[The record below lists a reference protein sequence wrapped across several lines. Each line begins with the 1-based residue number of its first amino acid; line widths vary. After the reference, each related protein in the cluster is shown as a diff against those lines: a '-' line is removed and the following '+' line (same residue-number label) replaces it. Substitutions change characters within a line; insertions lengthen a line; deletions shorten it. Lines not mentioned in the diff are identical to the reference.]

1 MSKEPH
7 SNESAAPTNQP
18 NEGGEFREHDE
29 FNVREV
35 HGAIMREKSEPHDGF
50 APIPLWLVAFFMAL
64 ILWGGVYLTYYSGGF
79 KSTVFDRNQRGW
91 GAEAV
96 ASAPKGPPDP
106 MVLGKRV
113 FTANCAACHQPTGLG
128 VPGAFPPLAG
138 SEWVLGGDWHGD
150 NHLVRVVLHGLQ
162 GPIDVEGKTFNGVMP
177 PWQQLKD
184 EEIAAVLT
192 YIRNSW
198 GNSASHVTAEQVAKV
213 RADTANHPTPFTEAD
228 LKAIPA
234 EKFEAA
240 PAPAEPS
247 APGAEAPAAGS
258 EAKPK
263 A

>member
-7 SNESAAPTNQP
+7 SNDPVPPPAGPP
-18 NEGGEFREHDE
+18 PEGAEFRRYDE
-29 FNVREV
+29 FNVRKV
-35 HGAIMREKSEPHDGF
+35 HEAIMREHSEPHDGF
-50 APIPLWLVAFFMAL
+50 APIPLWLVALFMAL
-64 ILWGGVYLTYYSGGF
+64 VFWGGAYLAYYSGGF
-79 KSTVFDRNQRGW
+79 KSTVFDRNQSGW
-91 GAEAV
+91 GADAV

-106 MVLGKRV
+106 MVLGKRL

-138 SEWVLGGDWHGD
+138 SKWVMGGDWHGD

-162 GPIDVEGKTFNGVMP
+162 GPISVEGTAFNGVMP

-192 YIRNSW
+192 YIRNEW
-198 GNSASHVTAEQVAKV
+198 GNSAPPVTAEQVAKI
-213 RADTANHPTPFTEAD
+213 RAETAGHPAPFTEAD

-234 EKFEAA
+234 EKFEA
-240 PAPAEPS
+240 PAAEP
-247 APGAEAPAAGS
+247 PAAES
-258 EAKPK
+258 DQPAATPEAAPQ